1 MDGKE
6 TKENGK
12 LKAKS
17 TFDSQG
23 LKSRLIVILIYM
35 PTGTKLKSKV

>member
-23 LKSRLIVILIYM
+23 LKSRLIVIYM